1 MITLKKLDSI
11 IKRCCSVV
19 SDDSKDANDRYSFK
33 IDFDKLDKLLNPVDS
48 NLHPLVSTSAYS
60 SKRIDFSDIQNL
72 VEYLHK
78 PEEMTPIFDGKSEF
92 VTFLIYSAQDKNSR
106 VVNFKDSGGNDI
118 DGYHAYMIKYDD
130 GSSYFASS
138 VLQTIVQNLPMYMVL
153 VIRYFDTKKDRYEY
167 KIHIRSN
174 YEMVS
179 YFKAMTSDK
188 TNETAV
194 NK

>member
-19 SDDSKDANDRYSFK
+19 SDDSKDVTDRYSFS
-33 IDFDKLDKLLNPVDS
+33 IDFDKLEKLLNPIDS
-48 NLHPLVSTSAYS
+48 NLHPLVS
-60 SKRIDFSDIQNL
+60 SKSYRSKLIEFDDIQNL
-72 VEYLHK
+72 VEYLHNSD
-78 PEEMTPIFDGKSEF
+78 EMAPIFDGKSEF
-92 VTFLIYSAQDKNSR
+92 VKFLIYSAKDKNSR
-106 VVNFKDSGGNDI
+106 VVNFKNSDGNEV
-118 DGYHAYMIKYDD
+118 DGYHAYMVKCDD

-179 YFKAMTSDK
+179 YFKAMTTDK
-188 TNETAV
+188 NNETAD
-194 NK
+194 K

>member
-19 SDDSKDANDRYSFK
+19 SDDSKDVTDRYSFS
-33 IDFDKLDKLLNPVDS
+33 IDFDKLEKLLNPIDS
-48 NLHPLVSTSAYS
+48 NLHPLVS
-60 SKRIDFSDIQNL
+60 SKSYRSKIIEFDDIQNL
-72 VEYLHK
+72 VEYLHNSD
-78 PEEMTPIFDGKSEF
+78 EMAPIFDGKSEF
-92 VTFLIYSAQDKNSR
+92 VKFLIYSAKDKNSR
-106 VVNFKDSGGNDI
+106 VVNFKDSDGSEV
-118 DGYHAYMIKYDD
+118 DGYHAYMVKCDD

-179 YFKAMTSDK
+179 YFKAMTADK
-188 TNETAV
+188 NNETAD
-194 NK
+194 K

>member
-19 SDDSKDANDRYSFK
+19 SDDSKDVTDRYSFS
-33 IDFDKLDKLLNPVDS
+33 IDFDKLEKLLNPIDS
-48 NLHPLVSTSAYS
+48 NLHPLVS
-60 SKRIDFSDIQNL
+60 SKSYRSKVIEFDDIQNL
-72 VEYLHK
+72 VEYLHNSD
-78 PEEMTPIFDGKSEF
+78 EMAPIFDGKSEF
-92 VTFLIYSAQDKNSR
+92 VKFLIYSAKDKNSR
-106 VVNFKDSGGNDI
+106 VVNFKDSDGNEV
-118 DGYHAYMIKYDD
+118 DGYHAYMVKCDD

-179 YFKAMTSDK
+179 YFKAMTADK
-188 TNETAV
+188 NNETAV
-194 NK
+194 K

>member
-19 SDDSKDANDRYSFK
+19 SDDSKDVTDRYSFS
-33 IDFDKLDKLLNPVDS
+33 IDFDKLEKLLNPIDS
-48 NLHPLVSTSAYS
+48 NLHPLVS
-60 SKRIDFSDIQNL
+60 SKSYRSKLIEFDDIQNL
-72 VEYLHK
+72 VEYLHNSD
-78 PEEMTPIFDGKSEF
+78 EMAPIFDGKSEF
-92 VTFLIYSAQDKNSR
+92 VKFLIYSAKDKNSR
-106 VVNFKDSGGNDI
+106 VVNFKDADGNEV
-118 DGYHAYMIKYDD
+118 DGYHAYMVKCDD

-179 YFKAMTSDK
+179 YFKAMTADK
-188 TNETAV
+188 NNETAD
-194 NK
+194 K

>member
-19 SDDSKDANDRYSFK
+19 SDDSKDVTDRYSFS
-33 IDFDKLDKLLNPVDS
+33 IDFDKLEKLLNPIDS
-48 NLHPLVSTSAYS
+48 NLHPLVS
-60 SKRIDFSDIQNL
+60 SKSYRSKLIEFDDIQNL
-72 VEYLHK
+72 VEYLHNSD
-78 PEEMTPIFDGKSEF
+78 EMAPIFDGKSEF
-92 VTFLIYSAQDKNSR
+92 VKFLVYSAKDKNSR
-106 VVNFKDSGGNDI
+106 VVNFKDADGNEV
-118 DGYHAYMIKYDD
+118 DGYHAYMVKCDD

-179 YFKAMTSDK
+179 YFKAMTADK
-188 TNETAV
+188 NNETAD
-194 NK
+194 K

>member
-19 SDDSKDANDRYSFK
+19 SDDSKDVTDRYSFS
-33 IDFDKLDKLLNPVDS
+33 IDFDKLEKLLNPIDS
-48 NLHPLVSTSAYS
+48 NLHPLVS
-60 SKRIDFSDIQNL
+60 SKSYRSKLIEFDDIQNL
-72 VEYLHK
+72 VEYLHNSD
-78 PEEMTPIFDGKSEF
+78 EMAPIFDGKSEF
-92 VTFLIYSAQDKNSR
+92 VKFLIYSAKDKNSR
-106 VVNFKDSGGNDI
+106 VVNFKNSDGNEV
-118 DGYHAYMIKYDD
+118 DGYHAYMVKCDD

-179 YFKAMTSDK
+179 YFKAMTADK
-188 TNETAV
+188 NNETAD
-194 NK
+194 K

>member
-19 SDDSKDANDRYSFK
+19 SDDSKDVTDRYSFS
-33 IDFDKLDKLLNPVDS
+33 IDFDKLEKLLNPIDS
-48 NLHPLVSTSAYS
+48 NLHPLVS
-60 SKRIDFSDIQNL
+60 SKSYRSKLIEFDDIQNL
-72 VEYLHK
+72 VEYLHNSD
-78 PEEMTPIFDGKSEF
+78 EMAPIFDGKSEF
-92 VTFLIYSAQDKNSR
+92 VKFLIYSAKDKNSR
-106 VVNFKDSGGNDI
+106 VVNFKDSDGNEV
-118 DGYHAYMIKYDD
+118 DGYHAYMVKCDD

-179 YFKAMTSDK
+179 YFKAMTADK
-188 TNETAV
+188 NNETAD
-194 NK
+194 K

>member
-19 SDDSKDANDRYSFK
+19 SDDSKDVTDRYSFS
-33 IDFDKLDKLLNPVDS
+33 IDFDKLEKLLNPIDS
-48 NLHPLVSTSAYS
+48 NLHPLVS
-60 SKRIDFSDIQNL
+60 SKSYRSKLIEFDDIQNL
-72 VEYLHK
+72 VEYLHNSD
-78 PEEMTPIFDGKSEF
+78 EMAPIFDGKSEF
-92 VTFLIYSAQDKNSR
+92 AKFLIYSAKDKNSR
-106 VVNFKDSGGNDI
+106 VVNFKDADGNEV
-118 DGYHAYMIKYDD
+118 DGYHAYMVKCDD

-179 YFKAMTSDK
+179 YFKAMTADK
-188 TNETAV
+188 NNETAD
-194 NK
+194 K